1 MMLFDDVT
9 CNVSIG
15 CIIRLNKVTRLPCEA
30 SAIPIDMSGIT
41 CEISSSFSSSSFFT
55 SSSCFLGLV
64 GFGCPG
70 ESGTVA
76 ETKQGESLSH

>member
-1 MMLFDDVT
+1 
-9 CNVSIG
+9 
-15 CIIRLNKVTRLPCEA
+15 
-30 SAIPIDMSGIT
+30 MSGIT